1 MATKTEVVQFIAEYV
16 TKNERPCP
24 KAAVIMQ
31 FGESALELLKG
42 AAADGSVAA
51 RRGRNGGYKPTS
63 PVATANEDASSEAE
77 NAPASD
83 ESSEV
88 DVDSFAAQ
96 FRALEARMA
105 AEEAA
110 QAESNAD

>member
-42 AAADGSVAA
+42 AAADGSVVA
-51 RRGRNGGYKPTS
+51 RRGRNGGYSPTPTFS
-63 PVATANEDASSEAE
+63 IAVTDAPSEAE

-110 QAESNAD
+110 QAETPAD